1 MPKVDPTSG
10 EPMSDAP
17 EGDDVTRGGKE
28 RGDPALEGATETGR
42 SGVGYSDTGGKSQG
56 DESDRRLQAEQGGG
70 AAGGGGQAGG

>member
-1 MPKVDPTSG
+1 MPKVDPETG

-17 EGDDVTRGGKE
+17 EESDALRGGKE

-42 SGVGYSDTGGKSQG
+42 SGVGYADTGTKAEG
-56 DESDRRLQAEQGGG
+56 DDSDRRLQAEQGG

>member
-1 MPKVDPTSG
+1 MPKVDPTTG

-17 EGDDVTRGGKE
+17 EESDELRGGKE

-42 SGVGYSDTGGKSQG
+42 SGISYSDTGSEAQG
-56 DESDRRLQAEQGGG
+56 DEPDRRLQAEQGG

>member
-1 MPKVDPTSG
+1 
-10 EPMSDAP
+10 MSDAP

-42 SGVGYSDTGGKSQG
+42 SGIGYSDTGGKSQG
-56 DESDRRLQAEQGGG
+56 DEPDRRLQAEQGG